1 MSTDRAEFATTG
13 VNHAEG
19 GWARDINPQDVEQT
33 SRFKKKVEKD
43 DMYMSSVLQLGAVSG
58 RLCVVHISGTLGY
71 FRVLGLFIFSLT
83 VPSLLED
90 RLGQPA
96 VGQCL
101 RNVAHFLIS
110 SVNPLLSDQPR
121 CK

>member
-43 DMYMSSVLQLGAVSG
+43 DMYMSSVLQLGAVSVT
-58 RLCVVHISGTLGY
+58 RHSTHFGY
-71 FRVLGLFIFSLT
+71 IRVFSLI
-83 VPSLLED
+83 
-90 RLGQPA
+90 G
-96 VGQCL
+96 
-101 RNVAHFLIS
+101 AHFQHDRSRHWKTGLDERLSVSVSEMSLIS
-110 SVNPLLSDQPR
+110 
-121 CK
+121 CF